1 MRRKS
6 RAGFTLV
13 ELPAVSE
20 REIAGFTLVE
30 LLVVIGI
37 IAVLICITLSS
48 VAAARRQA
56 NLVVCAANL
65 RQVAHACMLHAHDH
79 RGYLPLAGLL
89 TIDQNIPWGP
99 QVIAIGTSDTEQ
111 KRYTYA
117 SAPGTGVAQ
126 MIVPLPAATAPYLLN
141 RHLAYDNWNTLDQ
154 QLNNNRGVWQMFM
167 CPSTDAMQRDRAG
180 LGAGDATVVG
190 QGTMMSVST
199 GNFMSFFWSTNSD
212 FAINEG
218 VFGYDYRPRYGNRR
232 LAGNL
237 GRIQRPSEL
246 VLFCDAKNARQVDP
260 TFPSSFRDPWIM
272 MSPTLDGAQPVTLAD
287 VLAQNAASVMPYRA
301 QLDKLRHRSRM
312 NAVFADGHVETL
324 AITPAALQRVYLSA
338 R

>member
-1 MRRKS
+1 MRRRS
-6 RAGFTLV
+6 RA
-13 ELPAVSE
+13 A
-20 REIAGFTLVE
+20 FTLVE

-37 IAVLICITLSS
+37 IAVLIGITLTS

-65 RQVAHACMLHAHDH
+65 RQIAHGCMLHAHDH
-79 RGYLPLAGLL
+79 RGYLPLAGLI

-99 QVIAIGTSDTEQ
+99 QVVAIGTSDSEQ

-126 MIVPLPAATAPYLLN
+126 MIVPLPAAAAPYLLN
-141 RHLAYDNWNTLDQ
+141 KHLAYDNWNTLDQ
-154 QLNNNRGVWQMFM
+154 QLNNNRGIWQMFM

-180 LGAGDATVVG
+180 LGVNDTTVVG

-199 GNFMSFFWSTNSD
+199 GNFMSFFWSTNTD
-212 FAINEG
+212 FGVNEG
-218 VFGYDYRPRYGNRR
+218 VFGYDYRPRYQNRR

-237 GRIQRPSEL
+237 GRIQHPSEL
-246 VLFCDAKNARQVDP
+246 MLFCDAKNGAKVDP
-260 TFPSSFRDPWIM
+260 SFPYSFRDPWIM
-272 MSPTLDGAQPVTLAD
+272 IAPTLDGAQPVTLAD
-287 VLAQNAASVMPYRA
+287 VLSQNLANVMPYRA
-301 QLDKLRHRSRM
+301 QIDRLRHKSRT
-312 NAVFADGHVETL
+312 NVVFADGHVETVL
-324 AITPAALQRVYLSA
+324 NTPGELQRVYLTA